1 MDPFL
6 VFLLGAALLGTLLV
20 LVIGV
25 VSFAVHGEFYKKN
38 SNKLMRLRVLL
49 QGLALLFFA
58 ILLFVIFGKYEPAM
72 VTLSKIYTRGGDKET
87 SLGGGKRVAKHSL
100 RVAAYGTSDEANAV
114 IGIAPAFGG
123 RGQRHAGPYPKRPLR
138 RGRRSVRRR
147 TRNARTAR
155 SGSPWS
161 RWSAWRRKSTP

>member
-58 ILLFVIFGKYEPAM
+58 ILLFVIFGK
-72 VTLSKIYTRGGDKET
+72 
-87 SLGGGKRVAKHSL
+87 
-100 RVAAYGTSDEANAV
+100 
-114 IGIAPAFGG
+114 
-123 RGQRHAGPYPKRPLR
+123 
-138 RGRRSVRRR
+138 
-147 TRNARTAR
+147 
-155 SGSPWS
+155 
-161 RWSAWRRKSTP
+161 

>member
-1 MDPFL
+1 MNPFL

-58 ILLFVIFGKYEPAM
+58 ILLFVIFGK
-72 VTLSKIYTRGGDKET
+72 
-87 SLGGGKRVAKHSL
+87 
-100 RVAAYGTSDEANAV
+100 
-114 IGIAPAFGG
+114 
-123 RGQRHAGPYPKRPLR
+123 
-138 RGRRSVRRR
+138 
-147 TRNARTAR
+147 
-155 SGSPWS
+155 
-161 RWSAWRRKSTP
+161 

>member
-6 VFLLGAALLGTLLV
+6 AFLLGAAMLGTLLV

-58 ILLFVIFGKYEPAM
+58 ILLFVIVGK
-72 VTLSKIYTRGGDKET
+72 
-87 SLGGGKRVAKHSL
+87 
-100 RVAAYGTSDEANAV
+100 
-114 IGIAPAFGG
+114 
-123 RGQRHAGPYPKRPLR
+123 
-138 RGRRSVRRR
+138 
-147 TRNARTAR
+147 
-155 SGSPWS
+155 
-161 RWSAWRRKSTP
+161 

>member
-6 VFLLGAALLGTLLV
+6 TFLLGAAMLGTLLV

-58 ILLFVIFGKYEPAM
+58 ILLFVILGK
-72 VTLSKIYTRGGDKET
+72 
-87 SLGGGKRVAKHSL
+87 
-100 RVAAYGTSDEANAV
+100 
-114 IGIAPAFGG
+114 
-123 RGQRHAGPYPKRPLR
+123 
-138 RGRRSVRRR
+138 
-147 TRNARTAR
+147 
-155 SGSPWS
+155 
-161 RWSAWRRKSTP
+161 

>member
-6 VFLLGAALLGTLLV
+6 AFLLGAAMLGTLLV

-58 ILLFVIFGKYEPAM
+58 ILLFVI
-72 VTLSKIYTRGGDKET
+72 
-87 SLGGGKRVAKHSL
+87 LG
-100 RVAAYGTSDEANAV
+100 
-114 IGIAPAFGG
+114 
-123 RGQRHAGPYPKRPLR
+123 
-138 RGRRSVRRR
+138 
-147 TRNARTAR
+147 
-155 SGSPWS
+155 
-161 RWSAWRRKSTP
+161 

>member
-6 VFLLGAALLGTLLV
+6 AFLLGAAMLGTLLV

-58 ILLFVIFGKYEPAM
+58 ILLFVILGK
-72 VTLSKIYTRGGDKET
+72 
-87 SLGGGKRVAKHSL
+87 
-100 RVAAYGTSDEANAV
+100 
-114 IGIAPAFGG
+114 
-123 RGQRHAGPYPKRPLR
+123 
-138 RGRRSVRRR
+138 
-147 TRNARTAR
+147 
-155 SGSPWS
+155 
-161 RWSAWRRKSTP
+161 